1 MIGSFRCKDTQAL
14 FEGRH
19 SRKFHNPA
27 DIADKKL
34 AQLHAAERLSDLAWF
49 PGNRLDALKGDRTG
63 RHSVRMSD
71 RFRLVFTWRD
81 GEAYDVEI
89 VDYH

>member
-1 MIGSFRCKDTQAL
+1 M

-19 SRKFHNPA
+19 SRKFHNLA
-27 DIADKKL
+27 DVTDRKL
-34 AQLHAAERLSDLAWF
+34 AQLNAAGQLSDLTLF
-49 PGNRLDALKGDRTG
+49 PGNRLEALKGERAG
-63 RHSVRMSD
+63 QHGVRIND
-71 RFRLVFTWRD
+71 QFRLVFTWRD